1 MVHSSSYLTST
12 FKRVLDLV
20 ISLVALPIVVPAII
34 LGMTLLAFPL
44 GTRIFFVQT
53 RVGRNQKEFSIYKLR
68 TLKLGTHSDMAGMA
82 PDGTDFVLFGHWLR
96 RWRIDELPQILNVLK
111 GEMSWIGPRPERPHL
126 SAKTMEHFPNFMD
139 RCIAKPGVTGWA
151 QIHLPNATPKENG
164 EKLKYD
170 LEYVERASIAMDMG
184 ILLKTIRAVI

>member
-44 GTRIFFVQT
+44 GTRVFFIQT

-68 TLKLGTHSDMAGMA
+68 TLKLGTQNDMAGMA
-82 PDGTDFVLFGHWLR
+82 PDGTDFVLFGHQYLQSGQ
-96 RWRIDELPQILNVLK
+96 L
-111 GEMSWIGPRPERPHL
+111 
-126 SAKTMEHFPNFMD
+126 
-139 RCIAKPGVTGWA
+139 
-151 QIHLPNATPKENG
+151 
-164 EKLKYD
+164 
-170 LEYVERASIAMDMG
+170 
-184 ILLKTIRAVI
+184 